1 MEWVWKKAMKPGNK
15 AMNAGNR
22 RTEGALERRE
32 PWNGGSLGTEGAWE
46 VGTEE
51 VREQS
56 EPVNRGN
63 L

>member
-32 PWNGGSLGTEGAWE
+32 PGKWEQRKSGNRVSL
-46 VGTEE
+46 
-51 VREQS
+51 
-56 EPVNRGN
+56 
-63 L
+63 